1 MVFMRLWMKYGSFL
15 IVHTMDVRL
24 ISLLTECF
32 VDDLDGDSLNSFIKT
47 NQSLAMSSF
56 CST

>member
-1 MVFMRLWMKYGSFL
+1 MEVL

-47 NQSLAMSSF
+47 IQSLAMSSF